1 VSGQREQKVTPR
13 DAQVSTERV
22 AGPFRDLVSL
32 EIRATL
38 LTVVQGPQVG
48 QKFRVEDDPVRIGGA
63 SDNAVILSDPTVS
76 RHHAEVLVTKAGLL
90 IRDLDSTNGT
100 YVDGLRIHEVFLRPG
115 SRIRFGNTTL
125 ELNLSEESQVVA
137 PVAVET
143 FHGLIGQSL
152 VMRQLAAILQ
162 RIARNDITVILSGE
176 TGTGKEMV
184 AQALHAASPWAKEP
198 FVVLDCSALDRDL
211 AGSEIFGHE
220 AGAFT
225 GAVGSRAGAFEQA
238 AGGTLFIDEIGELAV
253 DLQAKLLR
261 ALEKREVKR
270 LGGVAPMRVRCRV
283 IAATHRDL
291 PTLIK
296 AGQFREDL
304 YYRLAQVI
312 VHVPSLRDRREDIPL
327 LAKSFVAAE
336 GDHRSLSED
345 ALECLSQ
352 APLAGNVRELKNL
365 VRRACAMCASDVV
378 TAADLDL
385 GGTPAVADEEPAS
398 RKSAGIL
405 KDAEKQAILEAL
417 EKNGFNR
424 RLAAKALGIS
434 VPTLRRRIQLYRLK
448 VRLSEEPEDGPGR

>member
-1 VSGQREQKVTPR
+1 VPPEREQKLPPR
-13 DAQVSTERV
+13 DEKASTERV
-22 AGPFRDLVSL
+22 AGHFRDLVAL

-38 LTVVQGPQVG
+38 LTVVQGAQAG
-48 QKFRVEDDPVRIGGA
+48 QRFRVEDDPVKIGGA
-63 SDNAVILSDPTVS
+63 PDNAVILSDPTVS
-76 RHHAEVLVTKAGLL
+76 RHHAEVLVTQRGLL
-90 IRDLDSTNGT
+90 IRDLGSTNGT
-100 YVDGLRIHEVFLRPG
+100 YVDGLRIQEVFLRPG

-137 PVAVET
+137 PTASES

-152 VMRQLAAILQ
+152 IMRQLAAILQ
-162 RIARNDITVILSGE
+162 RLSGNDITVILTGE

-184 AQALHAASPWAKEP
+184 AQALHAASPWSKEP
-198 FVVLDCSALDRDL
+198 FVVLDCSALDREL

-238 AGGTLFIDEIGELAV
+238 SRGTLFIDEIGELAL

-270 LGGVAPMRVRCRV
+270 LGGVAPIDVRCRV

-291 PTLIK
+291 SAMVK
-296 AGQFREDL
+296 AGQFRQDL

-312 VHVPSLRDRREDIPL
+312 VRVPSLRDRREDIPL
-327 LAKSFVAAE
+327 LARSFVAAE
-336 GDHRSLSED
+336 GGSRSLSAD
-345 ALECLSQ
+345 ALEALSS

-385 GGTPAVADEEPAS
+385 GPAPAVEEEPAS

-417 EKNGFNR
+417 EQNGFNR
-424 RLAAKALGIS
+424 RLAAQALGIS
-434 VPTLRRRIQLYRLK
+434 VPTLRRRILQYRLK
-448 VRLSEEPEDGPGR
+448 VRLSEESEDGPSR